1 MESNN
6 SKYIRFYRTTYAP
19 LVNAYLAD
27 GRTCNHTIAN
37 LYTLIE
43 QLAEKKGFC
52 FATNESLAEEQGC
65 SIRTLKRHLSLLNKA
80 GWVHVELHA
89 SKGIRKR
96 KGIYPLLTVDKD
108 ARKIYKQDGTEIVP
122 VEWGKA
128 YREDA
133 AVKDD
138 YTYEDEPA
146 IIETPEE
153 QLLDNKLDDKPL
165 PESCENTA
173 KSYNKDEHDKMFMN
187 SSYELQRAQIN
198 CLRKKGDFAAAARF
212 EEMMNESSV
221 EPQEQQYVEPLP
233 AATTV
238 DELLPTENP
247 AGTNRAE
254 TRELTTAEQCA
265 LQTKNI
271 EADNYDRR
279 GNIVDDDLYHKLKL
293 EVIAESD
300 AEKATEESKI
310 QDTPAK
316 QIEANTQL
324 NSTST
329 EVATVSNNAPAQQ
342 QTATTNPY
350 GELATPMTSTRKN
363 YNPAEKAFYDAAKAL
378 GVSIANHNQARSW
391 VKEVVRTR
399 GLEST
404 VKYFDFM
411 RLIFPKWE
419 YEYKPNIDSA
429 HDLAMKA
436 AKIEQLIQR
445 QQREKRYKINYQDLD
460 LNKKL

>member
-6 SKYIRFYRTTYAP
+6 KYIRFYRTTYAP
-19 LVNAYLAD
+19 LINAYLAD

-52 FATNESLAEEQGC
+52 YATNESLAEEQGC

-80 GWVHVELHA
+80 GWVRVELYA

-96 KGIYPLLTVDKD
+96 KGIYPLLTLDKD
-108 ARKIYKQDGTEIVP
+108 ARRVYKQDGTEIVP
-122 VEWGKA
+122 VEWDKA

-133 AVKDD
+133 TVKDD

-146 IIETPEE
+146 IIDTPEE

-165 PESCENTA
+165 PESCKNTA
-173 KSYNKDEHDKMFMN
+173 KSYSRDEHDKLFIN
-187 SSYELQRAQIN
+187 SPYELQRAEID

-212 EEMMNESSV
+212 EEMMDESSV
-221 EPQEQQYVEPLP
+221 EPQEQQDVEPLLT
-233 AATTV
+233 ATTV
-238 DELLPTENP
+238 DELMPKATK
-247 AGTNRAE
+247 RAE

-300 AEKATEESKI
+300 AEKAAEENKT
-310 QDTPAK
+310 QDTTAK

-324 NSTST
+324 NNTST

-342 QTATTNPY
+342 QTTAANPY

-363 YNPAEKAFYDAAKAL
+363 YDPAEKAFYDAAKSL
-378 GVSIANHNQARSW
+378 GISITNHNQARKW

-399 GLEST
+399 GLESA
-404 VKYFDFM
+404 VNYFDFM
-411 RLIFPKWE
+411 RLMFPKWQ
-419 YEYKPNIDSA
+419 YEFKPTVKTVY
-429 HDLAMKA
+429 DLVTKA
-436 AKIEQLIQR
+436 AQIEQLIQR
-445 QQREKRYKINYQDLD
+445 QQQEKKYKIDYQNLD

>member
-1 MESNN
+1 MESN

-43 QLAEKKGFC
+43 QLAEKKGYC
-52 FATNESLAEEQGC
+52 FATNEKLAEEQGC

-108 ARKIYKQDGTEIVP
+108 ARKVYKQDGTEIVP
-122 VEWGKA
+122 VGWSKA

-165 PESCENTA
+165 PESCKKTA

-187 SSYELQRAQIN
+187 SPYELQRAQIN

-212 EEMMNESSV
+212 EEMMSESSV
-221 EPQEQQYVEPLP
+221 EPQEQQDVEPLP

-238 DELLPTENP
+238 DELLPEEKPVDTSRP
-247 AGTNRAE
+247 E
-254 TRELTTAEQCA
+254 TRELTAAEQCA

-271 EADNYDRR
+271 NADNYDRR

-300 AEKATEESKI
+300 ARKAEKE
-310 QDTPAK
+310 AK
-316 QIEANTQL
+316 KQPEQPVMQQIEANTGSAS
-324 NSTST
+324 NAA
-329 EVATVSNNAPAQQ
+329 VATVNNNIAKSS
-342 QTATTNPY
+342 PY
-350 GELATPMTSTRKN
+350 GELATPMTGTRKN
-363 YNPAEKAFYDAAKAL
+363 YDPAEKAFYEAAKSL
-378 GVSIANHNQARSW
+378 GVTITNHNQARKW

-399 GLEST
+399 GLESA
-404 VKYFDFM
+404 VNYFDFM
-411 RLIFPKWE
+411 RIAFPRWQ
-419 YEYKPNIDSA
+419 YEFKPTVKTA
-429 HDLAMKA
+429 YDLVTKA
-436 AKIEQLIQR
+436 AQIEQLIQR
-445 QQREKRYKINYQDLD
+445 QREEKARKIDYDNIDFYGDA
-460 LNKKL
+460 K

>member
-52 FATNESLAEEQGC
+52 FATNEALAEEQGC

-122 VEWGKA
+122 VEWSKA

-146 IIETPEE
+146 IIDTPEE

-165 PESCENTA
+165 PESCKNTA
-173 KSYNKDEHDKMFMN
+173 KSYDKDEDDKLFMN
-187 SSYELQRAQIN
+187 SPYELQCAHIN

-221 EPQEQQYVEPLP
+221 EPQEQQDVEPLP

-238 DELLPTENP
+238 EELLPEEKP
-247 AGTNRAE
+247 ADTSRE
-254 TRELTTAEQCA
+254 KTRELTTAEQCA

-300 AEKATEESKI
+300 AKKAEEESKT
-310 QDTPAK
+310 QNAQAK
-316 QIEANTQL
+316 QIET
-324 NSTST
+324 NSQPNNTST
-329 EVATVSNNAPAQQ
+329 EVATVLNNTPAQQ
-342 QTATTNPY
+342 QTATANPY

-363 YNPAEKAFYDAAKAL
+363 YDPAEKAFYDAAKSL
-378 GVSIANHNQARSW
+378 GISITNYNQARKW

-399 GLEST
+399 GLESA
-404 VKYFDFM
+404 VNYFDFM
-411 RLIFPKWE
+411 RLMFPKWQ
-419 YEYKPNIDSA
+419 YEFKPTVKTA
-429 HDLAMKA
+429 YDLTMKA
-436 AKIEQLIQR
+436 AQIEQLIQR
-445 QQREKRYKINYQDLD
+445 QRDEQSRKIDYDNIDFYGE
-460 LNKKL
+460 

>member
-1 MESNN
+1 MENN

-43 QLAEKKGFC
+43 QLAEKKGYC
-52 FATNESLAEEQGC
+52 WATNESLAEEQGC

-80 GWVHVELHA
+80 GWVRVELYA
-89 SKGIRKR
+89 SKGVRKR

-108 ARKIYKQDGTEIVP
+108 ARKVYKQDGTEILP
-122 VEWGKA
+122 VEWDKA
-128 YREDA
+128 HREDA
-133 AVKDD
+133 IVKDD
-138 YTYEDEPA
+138 YTYEDNPA
-146 IIETPEE
+146 IMDTPEE

-165 PESCENTA
+165 PEACENVT
-173 KSYNKDEHDKMFMN
+173 KSYNRDEYDKLFMD
-187 SSYELQRAQIN
+187 SPYELQRAKID
-198 CLRKKGDFAAAARF
+198 CLRKKGDSAAAARF

-221 EPQEQQYVEPLP
+221 EPQEQQDVEPLP

-238 DELLPTENP
+238 DELMPK
-247 AGTNRAE
+247 ATNRTE

-271 EADNYDRR
+271 KADNYDRR

-300 AEKATEESKI
+300 AAAAEENKT
-310 QDTPAK
+310 QETPAK
-316 QIEANTQL
+316 QIEANSHL

-342 QTATTNPY
+342 QTATANPY

-363 YNPAEKAFYDAAKAL
+363 YDPAEKAFYDAAKSL
-378 GVSIANHNQARSW
+378 GISITNHNQARKW

-399 GLEST
+399 GIESA
-404 VKYFDFM
+404 VNYFDFM
-411 RLIFPKWE
+411 RLMFPKWQ
-419 YEYKPNIDSA
+419 YEFKPTVKTA
-429 HDLAMKA
+429 YDLTIKA
-436 AKIEQLIQR
+436 AQIEQLIQR
-445 QQREKRYKINYQDLD
+445 QREEKARKIDYDNVDFYGD
-460 LNKKL
+460 

>member
-6 SKYIRFYRTTYAP
+6 KYIRFYRTTYAP

-43 QLAEKKGFC
+43 QLAEKKGYC
-52 FATNESLAEEQGC
+52 FATNEALAEEQGC

-80 GWVHVELHA
+80 GWVHVELYA
-89 SKGIRKR
+89 SKGIRNR

-108 ARKIYKQDGTEIVP
+108 ARKVYKQDGTEIVP

-128 YREDA
+128 YKEDA
-133 AVKDD
+133 TVKDD
-138 YTYEDEPA
+138 YAYEDEPA
-146 IIETPEE
+146 VIDTPEE

-165 PESCENTA
+165 PESCKKHT
-173 KSYNKDEHDKMFMN
+173 KSYSRDEHDKLFIN
-187 SSYELQRAQIN
+187 SPYELQRAEID

-221 EPQEQQYVEPLP
+221 EPQEQQDVEPLP
-233 AATTV
+233 VATTV
-238 DELLPTENP
+238 DELLPTE
-247 AGTNRAE
+247 TNRAE

-300 AEKATEESKI
+300 AEKATEESKA
-310 QDTPAK
+310 QSTPVK
-316 QIEANTQL
+316 QIEANTQP
-324 NSTST
+324 NNTST
-329 EVATVSNNAPAQQ
+329 EVAAVSNNAPAQHN
-342 QTATTNPY
+342 NPY

-399 GLEST
+399 GLESA
-404 VKYFDFM
+404 VNYFDFM
-411 RLIFPKWE
+411 RLVFPKWE

-445 QQREKRYKINYQDLD
+445 QQRENARKINYDNID
-460 LNKKL
+460 FYG

>member
-43 QLAEKKGFC
+43 QLAEKKGYC
-52 FATNESLAEEQGC
+52 FATNEALAEEQGC

-108 ARKIYKQDGTEIVP
+108 ARKVYKQDGTEIVP

-128 YREDA
+128 YKEDA

-146 IIETPEE
+146 IIDTPEE

-165 PESCENTA
+165 PESRKKHT
-173 KSYNKDEHDKMFMN
+173 KSYDKDEHDKMFMD
-187 SSYELQRAQIN
+187 SPYELQRAQID

-212 EEMMNESSV
+212 EEMMSESSV
-221 EPQEQQYVEPLP
+221 EPQEQQDVEPLP

-238 DELLPTENP
+238 EELLPEEKPVNI
-247 AGTNRAE
+247 NRPE

-279 GNIVDDDLYHKLKL
+279 GNVVDEDLYHKLKL

-300 AEKATEESKI
+300 AKKAEEKAEKQPE
-310 QDTPAK
+310 QPVVQ
-316 QIEANTQL
+316 QIEANTGGT
-324 NSTST
+324 NNAA
-329 EVATVSNNAPAQQ
+329 VATVNSNIAKSS
-342 QTATTNPY
+342 PY
-350 GELATPMTSTRKN
+350 GELATPMTGTRSN
-363 YNPAEKAFYDAAKAL
+363 YDPAEKAFYDAAKSL
-378 GVSIANHNQARSW
+378 GVTITNHNQARKW

-399 GLEST
+399 GLESA
-404 VKYFDFM
+404 VNYFDFM
-411 RLIFPKWE
+411 RIAFPRWQ
-419 YEYKPNIDSA
+419 YEFKPTVKTA
-429 HDLAMKA
+429 YDLVTKA
-436 AKIEQLIQR
+436 AQIEQLIQR
-445 QQREKRYKINYQDLD
+445 QREEKARKIDYDNIDFYGDA
-460 LNKKL
+460 K

>member
-6 SKYIRFYRTTYAP
+6 KYIRFYRTTYAP

-43 QLAEKKGFC
+43 QLAEKKGYC
-52 FATNESLAEEQGC
+52 WATNESLAEEQGC

-80 GWVHVELHA
+80 GWVHVELYA

-108 ARKIYKQDGTEIVP
+108 ARKVYKQDGTEIIP
-122 VEWGKA
+122 VEWVEA
-128 YREDA
+128 YKEDA
-133 AVKDD
+133 TVKDD

-146 IIETPEE
+146 VIDTPEE

-165 PESCENTA
+165 PESCKNST
-173 KSYNKDEHDKMFMN
+173 KSYSRDEHDKLFIN
-187 SSYELQRAQIN
+187 SPYELQRAEID

-212 EEMMNESSV
+212 QEMMDESSV
-221 EPQEQQYVEPLP
+221 EPQEQQDVEPLP
-233 AATTV
+233 TATTV
-238 DELLPTENP
+238 DEPMPKATK
-247 AGTNRAE
+247 RAE

-300 AEKATEESKI
+300 AEKAAEENKA
-310 QDTPAK
+310 QDTTAK
-316 QIEANTQL
+316 QIEANTRL
-324 NSTST
+324 NNTST
-329 EVATVSNNAPAQQ
+329 EVVTVSNNAPEQHN
-342 QTATTNPY
+342 NPY
-350 GELATPMTSTRKN
+350 GDLATPMASTRKN
-363 YNPAEKAFYDAAKAL
+363 YDPAEKAFYDAAKSL
-378 GVSIANHNQARSW
+378 GIAITNHNQARKW

-399 GLEST
+399 GVESA
-404 VKYFDFM
+404 VNYFDFM
-411 RLIFPKWE
+411 RIMFPKWQ
-419 YEYKPNIDSA
+419 YEFKPTVKTVY
-429 HDLAMKA
+429 DLITKA
-436 AKIEQLIQR
+436 AQIQQLVQR
-445 QQREKRYKINYQDLD
+445 QQEEKARKIDYDNIDFYGE
-460 LNKKL
+460 

>member
-43 QLAEKKGFC
+43 QLAEKKGYC
-52 FATNESLAEEQGC
+52 FATNEALAEEQGC

-80 GWVHVELHA
+80 GWVRVELYA

-108 ARKIYKQDGTEIVP
+108 ARKVYKQDGTEIVP
-122 VEWGKA
+122 VEWDKA

-133 AVKDD
+133 TVKDD

-146 IIETPEE
+146 IIDTPEE

-165 PESCENTA
+165 PESCKNTA
-173 KSYNKDEHDKMFMN
+173 KSYSRDEHDKLFIN
-187 SSYELQRAQIN
+187 SPYELQRAEID

-212 EEMMNESSV
+212 EEMMDESSV
-221 EPQEQQYVEPLP
+221 EPQEQQDVEPLP
-233 AATTV
+233 TATTV
-238 DELLPTENP
+238 DELMPKATK
-247 AGTNRAE
+247 RAE

-300 AEKATEESKI
+300 AEKAAEENKT
-310 QDTPAK
+310 QDTTAK
-316 QIEANTQL
+316 QIEANTRL
-324 NSTST
+324 NNTST
-329 EVATVSNNAPAQQ
+329 EVATVSNNTLAQQ
-342 QTATTNPY
+342 QATQVSPY
-350 GELATPMTSTRKN
+350 GDLATPMTSTRKN
-363 YNPAEKAFYDAAKAL
+363 YDPAEKAFYDAAKSL
-378 GVSIANHNQARSW
+378 GISITNHNQARKW

-399 GLEST
+399 GLESA
-404 VKYFDFM
+404 VNYFDFM
-411 RLIFPKWE
+411 RLMFPKWQ
-419 YEYKPNIDSA
+419 YEYKPTVKTVY
-429 HDLAMKA
+429 DLITKA
-436 AKIEQLIQR
+436 AQIEQLIQR
-445 QQREKRYKINYQDLD
+445 QREEKARKIDYDNIDFYGE
-460 LNKKL
+460 

>member
-52 FATNESLAEEQGC
+52 FATNEALAEEQGC

-108 ARKIYKQDGTEIVP
+108 ARKVYKQDGTEIVP
-122 VEWGKA
+122 VEWDKA

-146 IIETPEE
+146 ILDTPEE

-165 PESCENTA
+165 PESRKKHT
-173 KSYNKDEHDKMFMN
+173 KSYDKDEHDKMFMN
-187 SSYELQRAQIN
+187 SPYELQRAQID

-212 EEMMNESSV
+212 EDMMSESSV
-221 EPQEQQYVEPLP
+221 EPQEQQDVEPLP

-238 DELLPTENP
+238 EELLPEEKP
-247 AGTNRAE
+247 ANTSRE
-254 TRELTTAEQCA
+254 KTRELTTAEQCA

-271 EADNYDRR
+271 QADNYDRR
-279 GNIVDDDLYHKLKL
+279 GNIVDDDLYHELKL

-300 AEKATEESKI
+300 AKNAKEE
-310 QDTPAK
+310 AK
-316 QIEANTQL
+316 KQPEQPVVQQIEANTGNT
-324 NSTST
+324 NSA
-329 EVATVSNNAPAQQ
+329 VATTTNSNI
-342 QTATTNPY
+342 ATTSPY
-350 GELATPMTSTRKN
+350 GELATPMTGTRSN
-363 YNPAEKAFYDAAKAL
+363 YDPAEKAFYSAAKSL
-378 GVSIANHNQARSW
+378 GVTITNHNQARKW

-399 GLEST
+399 GLESA
-404 VKYFDFM
+404 VNYFDFM
-411 RLIFPKWE
+411 RIAFPRWQ
-419 YEYKPNIDSA
+419 YEFKPTVKTA
-429 HDLAMKA
+429 YDLVTKA
-436 AKIEQLIQR
+436 AQIEQLIQR
-445 QQREKRYKINYQDLD
+445 QREEKARKIDYDNIDFYGDA
-460 LNKKL
+460 K

>member
-1 MESNN
+1 MESN

-43 QLAEKKGFC
+43 QLAEKKGYC
-52 FATNESLAEEQGC
+52 WATNESLAEEQGC

-80 GWVHVELHA
+80 GWVRVELYA

-108 ARKIYKQDGTEIVP
+108 ERKVYKQDGTEIIP

-128 YREDA
+128 FREDA

-146 IIETPEE
+146 IIDTPEE
-153 QLLDNKLDDKPL
+153 QLLDNKFDDKPL
-165 PESCENTA
+165 PEACKNVV

-187 SSYELQRAQIN
+187 SSYELQRAQID
-198 CLRKKGDFAAAARF
+198 CLCKKGDFAAAARF

-221 EPQEQQYVEPLP
+221 EPLP

-238 DELLPTENP
+238 EELLPESK
-247 AGTNRAE
+247 
-254 TRELTTAEQCA
+254 TAEGSKSKLPRKLTNAEYNEWVKRNDKQG
-265 LQTKNI
+265 NM
-271 EADNYDRR
+271 DRR
-279 GNIVDDDLYHKLKL
+279 GNIIDEELSD
-293 EVIAESD
+293 EIAAEIIADSD
-300 AEKATEESKI
+300 AAAEAEKQPERA
-310 QDTPAK
+310 PAK
-316 QIEANTQL
+316 QIEANTQP
-324 NSTST
+324 NNTPT
-329 EVATVSNNAPAQQ
+329 EVATVSNNAPAQHN
-342 QTATTNPY
+342 NPY

-363 YNPAEKAFYDAAKAL
+363 YDPAEKAFYDAAKSL
-378 GVSIANHNQARSW
+378 GISITNHNQARKW

-399 GLEST
+399 GLESA
-404 VKYFDFM
+404 VNYFDFM
-411 RLIFPKWE
+411 RLMFPKWQ
-419 YEYKPNIDSA
+419 YEFKPTVKTA
-429 HDLAMKA
+429 FDLITKA
-436 AKIEQLIQR
+436 AQIEQLIQR
-445 QQREKRYKINYQDLD
+445 QRDEKSRKIDYDNIDFYG
-460 LNKKL
+460 

>member
-43 QLAEKKGFC
+43 QLAEKKGYC
-52 FATNESLAEEQGC
+52 WATNESLAEEQGC

-108 ARKIYKQDGTEIVP
+108 ARKVYKQDGTEIVP
-122 VEWGKA
+122 VEWDKA

-133 AVKDD
+133 TVKDD
-138 YTYEDEPA
+138 YTYEDDPA
-146 IIETPEE
+146 IMDTPEE

-165 PESCENTA
+165 PEACKNVT
-173 KSYNKDEHDKMFMN
+173 KSYNRDEYDKLFMD
-187 SSYELQRAQIN
+187 SPYELQRAKID
-198 CLRKKGDFAAAARF
+198 CLRKKGDSAAAARF

-221 EPQEQQYVEPLP
+221 EPQEQQDVEPLP

-238 DELLPTENP
+238 DELMPK
-247 AGTNRAE
+247 ATNRTE

-271 EADNYDRR
+271 KADNYDRR

-300 AEKATEESKI
+300 AEKTTEESKT
-310 QDTPAK
+310 QDTLTK
-316 QIEANTQL
+316 RIEANSQP
-324 NSTST
+324 NNTST
-329 EVATVSNNAPAQQ
+329 EVATVQNNAPAQQ
-342 QTATTNPY
+342 HTATANPY
-350 GELATPMTSTRKN
+350 GDLATPMTSTRKN
-363 YNPAEKAFYDAAKAL
+363 YDPAEKAFYDAAKSL
-378 GVSIANHNQARSW
+378 GISITNHNQARKW

-399 GLEST
+399 GLESA
-404 VKYFDFM
+404 VNYFDFM
-411 RLIFPKWE
+411 RLMFPKWQ
-419 YEYKPNIDSA
+419 YEFKPTVKTVY
-429 HDLAMKA
+429 DLVTKA
-436 AKIEQLIQR
+436 AQIEQLIQR
-445 QQREKRYKINYQDLD
+445 QQQEKRYKIDYKNLD

>member
-52 FATNESLAEEQGC
+52 FATNEKLAEEQGC

-108 ARKIYKQDGTEIVP
+108 ARKVYKQDGTEIVP
-122 VEWGKA
+122 VEWDKA
-128 YREDA
+128 YKEDA
-133 AVKDD
+133 TVKDD

-146 IIETPEE
+146 IIDTPEE

-165 PESCENTA
+165 PESHKKHT

-212 EEMMNESSV
+212 EEMMSESSV
-221 EPQEQQYVEPLP
+221 EPQEQQDIEPLP

-238 DELLPTENP
+238 EELLPEEKP
-247 AGTNRAE
+247 ADTNREA

-271 EADNYDRR
+271 QADNYDRR
-279 GNIVDDDLYHKLKL
+279 NNVIDEDLYHKLKL
-293 EVIAESD
+293 DVIAESD
-300 AEKATEESKI
+300 AKKAEEE
-310 QDTPAK
+310 AK
-316 QIEANTQL
+316 KQPEQPVVQQIEANTRST
-324 NSTST
+324 NSAVTT
-329 EVATVSNNAPAQQ
+329 TANSNI
-342 QTATTNPY
+342 ATTSPY
-350 GELATPMTSTRKN
+350 GELATPMTGTRKN
-363 YNPAEKAFYDAAKAL
+363 YDPAEKAFYEAAKSL
-378 GVSIANHNQARSW
+378 GVTITNHNQARKW

-399 GLEST
+399 GLESA
-404 VKYFDFM
+404 VNYFDFM
-411 RLIFPKWE
+411 RIAFPRWQ
-419 YEYKPNIDSA
+419 YEFKPTVKTA
-429 HDLAMKA
+429 YDLVTKA
-436 AKIEQLIQR
+436 AQIEQLIQR
-445 QQREKRYKINYQDLD
+445 QREEKARKIDYDNIDFYGDA
-460 LNKKL
+460 K

>member
-6 SKYIRFYRTTYAP
+6 SKHIRFYRTTYAP

-43 QLAEKKGFC
+43 QLAEKKGYC
-52 FATNESLAEEQGC
+52 FATNEALAEEQGC

-80 GWVHVELHA
+80 GWVHVELHV

-108 ARKIYKQDGTEIVP
+108 ARKVYKQDGTEIVP
-122 VEWGKA
+122 VEWDKA

-133 AVKDD
+133 TVKDD

-146 IIETPEE
+146 IIDTPEE
-153 QLLDNKLDDKPL
+153 QLLDNKLDDRPL
-165 PESCENTA
+165 PESYKNTA
-173 KSYNKDEHDKMFMN
+173 KSYSRDEHDKLFIN
-187 SSYELQRAQIN
+187 SPYELQRAEID

-212 EEMMNESSV
+212 EEMMDESSV
-221 EPQEQQYVEPLP
+221 EPQEQQDVEPLP
-233 AATTV
+233 TATTV
-238 DELLPTENP
+238 DELMPKATK
-247 AGTNRAE
+247 RAE

-300 AEKATEESKI
+300 AEKAAEENKT
-310 QDTPAK
+310 QDTTAK
-316 QIEANTQL
+316 QIEANTRL
-324 NSTST
+324 NNTST
-329 EVATVSNNAPAQQ
+329 EVATVSNNTLAQQ
-342 QTATTNPY
+342 QATQVSPY
-350 GELATPMTSTRKN
+350 GDLATPMTSTRKN
-363 YNPAEKAFYDAAKAL
+363 YDPAEKAFYDAAKSL
-378 GVSIANHNQARSW
+378 GISITNHNQARKW

-399 GLEST
+399 GLESA
-404 VKYFDFM
+404 VNYFDFM
-411 RLIFPKWE
+411 RLMFPKWQ
-419 YEYKPNIDSA
+419 YEFKPTVKTVY
-429 HDLAMKA
+429 DLITKA
-436 AKIEQLIQR
+436 AQIEQLIQR
-445 QQREKRYKINYQDLD
+445 QREEKARKINYDNID
-460 LNKKL
+460 FYGN

>member
-52 FATNESLAEEQGC
+52 FATNEALAEEQGC

-80 GWVHVELHA
+80 GWVHVELYA

-108 ARKIYKQDGTEIVP
+108 ARKVYKQDGAEIVP
-122 VEWGKA
+122 IEWGKA
-128 YREDA
+128 YKDDA

-146 IIETPEE
+146 IIDTPEE

-165 PESCENTA
+165 PESRKKHT

-187 SSYELQRAQIN
+187 SSYELQRAQID

-212 EEMMNESSV
+212 EEMMSESSA
-221 EPQEQQYVEPLP
+221 EPQEQQEVETLP

-238 DELLPTENP
+238 DELLQEEKP
-247 AGTNRAE
+247 AATNREA

-279 GNIVDDDLYHKLKL
+279 NNVIDEDLYHKLKL

-300 AEKATEESKI
+300 AKKAEEEAKK
-310 QDTPAK
+310 QPEQPAVQ
-316 QIEANTQL
+316 QIEASTGNT
-324 NSTST
+324 NSA
-329 EVATVSNNAPAQQ
+329 VAT
-342 QTATTNPY
+342 TTNSNITTSSPY
-350 GELATPMTSTRKN
+350 GELATPMTGTRKN
-363 YNPAEKAFYDAAKAL
+363 YDPAEKAFYEAAKSL
-378 GVSIANHNQARSW
+378 GVTITNHNQARKW

-399 GLEST
+399 GLESA
-404 VKYFDFM
+404 VNYFDFM
-411 RLIFPKWE
+411 RIAFPRWQ
-419 YEYKPNIDSA
+419 YEFKPTVKTA
-429 HDLAMKA
+429 YDLVTKA
-436 AKIEQLIQR
+436 AQIEQLIQR
-445 QQREKRYKINYQDLD
+445 QREEKARKIDYDNIDFYGDA
-460 LNKKL
+460 K

>member
-43 QLAEKKGFC
+43 QLAEKKGYC
-52 FATNESLAEEQGC
+52 FATNEALAEEQGC

-108 ARKIYKQDGTEIVP
+108 ARKVYKQDGTEIVP
-122 VEWGKA
+122 VEWDKA

-133 AVKDD
+133 TVKDD

-146 IIETPEE
+146 IIDTPEE

-165 PESCENTA
+165 PEACENVT
-173 KSYNKDEHDKMFMN
+173 KSYNRDEYDKLFMD
-187 SSYELQRAQIN
+187 SPYELQRAKID
-198 CLRKKGDFAAAARF
+198 CLRKKGDSAAAARF

-221 EPQEQQYVEPLP
+221 EPQEQQDVEPLP

-238 DELLPTENP
+238 DELMPKATK
-247 AGTNRAE
+247 RAE

-300 AEKATEESKI
+300 AEKTTEESKT
-310 QDTPAK
+310 QDTLTK
-316 QIEANTQL
+316 RIEANSQP
-324 NSTST
+324 NNTST
-329 EVATVSNNAPAQQ
+329 EVATVQNNAPAQQ
-342 QTATTNPY
+342 HTATANPY
-350 GELATPMTSTRKN
+350 GDLATPMTSTRKN
-363 YNPAEKAFYDAAKAL
+363 YDPAEKAFYDAAKSL
-378 GVSIANHNQARSW
+378 GISITNHNQARKW

-399 GLEST
+399 GLESA
-404 VKYFDFM
+404 VNYFDFM
-411 RLIFPKWE
+411 RLMFPKWQ
-419 YEYKPNIDSA
+419 YEFKPTVKTVY
-429 HDLAMKA
+429 DLVTKA
-436 AKIEQLIQR
+436 AQIEQLIQR
-445 QQREKRYKINYQDLD
+445 QQQEKRYKIDYQNLD

>member
-1 MESNN
+1 MESN
-6 SKYIRFYRTTYAP
+6 SKYIRFYRTTYSP

-52 FATNESLAEEQGC
+52 YATNKSLAEEQGC

-80 GWVHVELHA
+80 GWVRVELYT

-108 ARKIYKQDGTEIVP
+108 ARKVYKQDGTEIVP
-122 VEWGKA
+122 VEWDKA

-133 AVKDD
+133 TVKDD

-146 IIETPEE
+146 IIDTPEE

-165 PESCENTA
+165 PEACENVT
-173 KSYNKDEHDKMFMN
+173 KSYNRDEYDKLFMD
-187 SSYELQRAQIN
+187 SPYELQRAKID
-198 CLRKKGDFAAAARF
+198 CLRKKGDSAAAARF

-221 EPQEQQYVEPLP
+221 ESQEQQDVEPLP
-233 AATTV
+233 VATTV
-238 DELLPTENP
+238 DELMPK
-247 AGTNRAE
+247 AINRAE

-300 AEKATEESKI
+300 AEKAIEESKT
-310 QDTPAK
+310 QDAPAK
-316 QIEANTQL
+316 QIEANTQP
-324 NSTST
+324 NNTPT
-329 EVATVSNNAPAQQ
+329 EVATISNNAPAQQ
-342 QTATTNPY
+342 QTATANPY
-350 GELATPMTSTRKN
+350 GDLATPMTSTRKN
-363 YNPAEKAFYDAAKAL
+363 YDPAEKAFYDAAKSL
-378 GVSIANHNQARSW
+378 GISITNHNQARKW

-399 GLEST
+399 GLESA
-404 VKYFDFM
+404 VNYFDFM
-411 RLIFPKWE
+411 RLMFPKWQ
-419 YEYKPNIDSA
+419 YEFKPTVKTA
-429 HDLAMKA
+429 YDLTMKA
-436 AKIEQLIQR
+436 AQIEQLIQR
-445 QQREKRYKINYQDLD
+445 QREEKARKIDYDNIDFYGE
-460 LNKKL
+460 